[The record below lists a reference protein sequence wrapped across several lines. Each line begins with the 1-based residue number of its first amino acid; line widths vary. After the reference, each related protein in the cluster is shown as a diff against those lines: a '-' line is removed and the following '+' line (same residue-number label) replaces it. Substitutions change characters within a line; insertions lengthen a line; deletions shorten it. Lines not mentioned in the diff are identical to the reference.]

1 MIQKNDISRENLKDN
16 IMKMIIFRL
25 DYQGM
30 IDSTDFVK
38 IFKEKFSKSF
48 SDYCKN
54 AQSSVDL
61 EITNVEDISN
71 TLSIPISEIQRQDVH
86 RFTGNT
92 FGTDKLTLDISVY
105 SSVLQIECINYV
117 NLNPYIDFIT
127 SYINLLMETNEYLS
141 LKRFG
146 LRKIGSNVYFDFN
159 EIHKDF
165 EINIFKFDKQIEGNF
180 SLVRNRVEEV
190 LLQDDLELKIN
201 FVRYL
206 DTGFYFDPQTS
217 EEKKAYQVTLDLDAY
232 LDETSLLKNNY
243 RSDLIKLI
251 PEINNKYLFNL
262 FKLSVTEDFLN
273 NNLVNYEQY

>member
-1 MIQKNDISRENLKDN
+1 MIQKNNISREDLKDN

-38 IFKEKFSKSF
+38 VFKEKFGKCF
-48 SDYCKN
+48 REYFKN

-61 EITNVEDISN
+61 EITDIEDISA
-71 TLSIPISEIQRQDVH
+71 TLSIPISEIQKQDVH
-86 RFTGNT
+86 RFTDNT

-105 SSVLQIECINYV
+105 SSVLQIECTNYI
-117 NLNPYIDFIT
+117 NLNPYIDFIIN
-127 SYINLLMETNEYLS
+127 YINLLLETNEYLS

-146 LRKIGSNVYFDFN
+146 LRKIGSNIYFDFN

-165 EINIFKFDKQIEGNF
+165 ELNVFKFEEQIDGNF
-180 SLVRNRVEEV
+180 RLFRNRIEEV
-190 LLQDDLELKIN
+190 LLQDDVGLKIN

-206 DTGFYFDPQTS
+206 DTGFYFDPETS

-243 RSDLIKLI
+243 QSNLIKLI
-251 PEINNKYLFNL
+251 PEINNKYLF
-262 FKLSVTEDFLN
+262 DFN
-273 NNLVNYEQY
+273 AGSIGTKPA